1 MNQPNIHAEAIQA
14 AYRKLGDSLSPAMK
28 QSLNGRAERA
38 LQIALAG
45 GVTQLGNPGQFLV
58 NSSDPE
64 RPPYFVD
71 LSARSC
77 TCPDHWN
84 GHTCKHRLA
93 AQIIRLSGVP
103 VPQQPPEAS
112 PSPTST
118 SPRSSNQ
125 AIIWACVRQD
135 GKVIGVEVLS
145 IEDELVRVQA
155 LPIVKA
161 GGKLEPQF
169 PFPEGQC
176 SLLVPVSELEHI
188 RIFQDA

>member
-1 MNQPNIHAEAIQA
+1 MNSPTATAEALQVA
-14 AYRKLGDSLSPAMK
+14 FRKFSASISPEMK
-28 QSLNGRAERA
+28 QSMNGRPERG
-38 LQIALAG
+38 LQIALSG
-45 GVTQLGNPGQFLV
+45 GVTQLGNANQFLV
-58 NSSDPE
+58 PSSDTDK
-64 RPPYFVD
+64 PPYFVD
-71 LSARSC
+71 LNARSC

-188 RIFQDA
+188 RIYQDA

>member
-1 MNQPNIHAEAIQA
+1 MNQPNIHAEALQA
-14 AYRKLGDSLSPAMK
+14 AYRKLCDSLSPAMK

-64 RPPYFVD
+64 HPPYFVD
-71 LSARSC
+71 LNARSC

-93 AQIIRLSGVP
+93 AQIIKLSGIP
-103 VPQQPPEAS
+103 MPPPTPTESKSAPAQPK
-112 PSPTST
+112 PSD
-118 SPRSSNQ
+118 Q

-155 LPIVKA
+155 LPVVKA

-188 RIFQDA
+188 RIYQDA

>member
-14 AYRKLGDSLSPAMK
+14 AYRKLCDSLSPAMK

-38 LQIALAG
+38 LQIALTG
-45 GVTQLGNPGQFLV
+45 GVTQLGVPSQFLV
-58 NSSDPE
+58 DSSDPE

-71 LSARSC
+71 LNARSC

-93 AQIIRLSGVP
+93 AQIIKLAGIAMPPTTPTDSKP
-103 VPQQPPEAS
+103 APAQPK
-112 PSPTST
+112 PSD
-118 SPRSSNQ
+118 Q

-155 LPIVKA
+155 LPVVKA

-188 RIFQDA
+188 RIYQDA